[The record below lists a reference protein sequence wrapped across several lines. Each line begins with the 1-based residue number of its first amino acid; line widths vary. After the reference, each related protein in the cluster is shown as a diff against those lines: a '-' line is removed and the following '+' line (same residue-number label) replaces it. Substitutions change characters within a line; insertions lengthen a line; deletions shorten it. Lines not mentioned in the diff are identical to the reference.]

1 MKFIFTLICL
11 FCSLN
16 TWGDIIVVIPPTIIE
31 RNGIVYSCSR
41 TDSEC
46 YLSKYKK
53 QETNIIIPAKFVYTE
68 NRMDVSKS
76 VVGVSKNAFKDLPFV
91 KTVNLPYTI
100 RDIKDSAF
108 VNCINLRKLTIWG
121 CKNLG
126 KDAFAQCENLDSL
139 IINDVVPP
147 SCKGFTN
154 EEIYTRTTLIVP
166 FDALSRYKN
175 DRFFSRFRKI
185 EGTPIN
191 CEFTFNGFKF
201 RIKSQNKAEIIG
213 FEPKQQKNIII
224 PDSVSYMGNM
234 YAVTAI
240 ADYVFRG
247 VDSLKNIVIPYTV
260 YDMDR
265 ILGDG
270 EEGKGKIIWNFSNT
284 IINPYE
290 AFEYVMPYVGGYDYE
305 DTDVYKN
312 NRASIRPMFNHIM
325 KTKGASF
332 NNNNRLVSIIS
343 VRANN
348 NTRSTFQAVTQG
360 SSILVKGL
368 NSRNYYYYYNSIDGS
383 YPYRSDYNKENS
395 IDLNI
400 RINGLGDF
408 CRKNYLV
415 PTMHIWP
422 RIINVIE
429 KTQTSITVLIN
440 AGEDETMHISSI
452 TNKYNN
458 PRVAEIRRYNDTS
471 FLIKLNRLLTN
482 FPYKE
487 KYGFHFLINIEE
499 EDFVRQMSYN
509 LYNFTT
515 LSVMP
520 KIAVQNSP
528 SVVRAL
534 GTYTSGDASI
544 HKTEMGISDT
554 YQQGDTYIS
563 ELLAPNTT
571 YELKYRVYTSED
583 SPNYYEE
590 TSQKV
595 TTLPLELTTTKE
607 AKSVS
612 NTTAIISA
620 TTNLD
625 EMDTR
630 AGFEWRRYDAPDLVP
645 SSRANCPIID
655 GVMMGALKNLNTNT
669 YYKFRPYYVDI
680 NGKEYFGDW
689 SAFGTA
695 DAYVYFD
702 PTVRTY
708 SVSSIEDNRAV
719 VRGCAVAGSDAI
731 EEQGFE
737 YWPVDS
743 ENVPSMRQLMAMANK
758 QTVKADG
765 QWMTATL
772 SDLNSGQTY
781 AVRAYVKTAKET
793 TYGNTETFTTTNIT
807 GINKV
812 FKSSQGLDVKIVDQ
826 SRSHVT
832 LNVEGMQGRGRY
844 LLYNLN
850 GAMICNGEIEANAFS
865 QDINTSQLSSGIYL
879 LRVADNKQCKTIR
892 IIVK

>member
-1 MKFIFTLICL
+1 MLEL
-11 FCSLN
+11 SLSGGKVLSERAAVIAKN
-16 TWGDIIVVIPPTIIE
+16 YLVSTKILKSLGDDGTNIVPLEENGPKAVSVI
-31 RNGIVYSCSR
+31 
-41 TDSEC
+41 

-53 QETNIIIPAKFVYTE
+53 QETNIFIPAEFAYTNQYRE
-68 NRMDVSKS
+68 YHHYS
-76 VVGVSKNAFKDLPFV
+76 VVGVSKNAFKDLPLV
-91 KTVNLPYTI
+91 KTVNFPNSI

-175 DRFFSRFRKI
+175 DSIFSRFRKI
-185 EGTPIN
+185 EGTPIK

-201 RIKSQNKAEIIG
+201 RIRFQNEAEIIG

-234 YAVTAI
+234 YAVTTI

-260 YDMDR
+260 YDMNR

-290 AFEYVMPYVGGYDYE
+290 AFEYVMPYVGGNNYE
-305 DTDVYKN
+305 NTDVYKN

-332 NNNNRLVSIIS
+332 INNNRLASIIS

-360 SSILVKGL
+360 GSILVKGL
-368 NSRNYYYYYNSIDGS
+368 NSRDYYGY
-383 YPYRSDYNKENS
+383 YRSDYNKENS

-415 PTMHIWP
+415 PTMYIRPH
-422 RIINVIE
+422 IINVIE

-440 AGEDETMHISSI
+440 ANEDETMHISSI
-452 TNKYNN
+452 TNEYNN
-458 PRVAEIRRYNDTS
+458 PKVAEIRRYNDTS
-471 FLIKLNRLLTN
+471 FMIKLNRLLTN
-482 FPYKE
+482 FPYNKNE
-487 KYGFHFLINIEE
+487 NYGFHFRINIEE
-499 EDFVRQMSYN
+499 EDFVRQKSYN

-544 HKTEMGISDT
+544 HKTEMG
-554 YQQGDTYIS
+554 
-563 ELLAPNTT
+563 
-571 YELKYRVYTSED
+571 K
-583 SPNYYEE
+583 
-590 TSQKV
+590 
-595 TTLPLELTTTKE
+595 
-607 AKSVS
+607 
-612 NTTAIISA
+612 
-620 TTNLD
+620 
-625 EMDTR
+625 
-630 AGFEWRRYDAPDLVP
+630 
-645 SSRANCPIID
+645 
-655 GVMMGALKNLNTNT
+655 
-669 YYKFRPYYVDI
+669 
-680 NGKEYFGDW
+680 
-689 SAFGTA
+689 
-695 DAYVYFD
+695 
-702 PTVRTY
+702 
-708 SVSSIEDNRAV
+708 
-719 VRGCAVAGSDAI
+719 
-731 EEQGFE
+731 
-737 YWPVDS
+737 
-743 ENVPSMRQLMAMANK
+743 
-758 QTVKADG
+758 
-765 QWMTATL
+765 
-772 SDLNSGQTY
+772 
-781 AVRAYVKTAKET
+781 
-793 TYGNTETFTTTNIT
+793 
-807 GINKV
+807 
-812 FKSSQGLDVKIVDQ
+812 
-826 SRSHVT
+826 
-832 LNVEGMQGRGRY
+832 
-844 LLYNLN
+844 
-850 GAMICNGEIEANAFS
+850 
-865 QDINTSQLSSGIYL
+865 
-879 LRVADNKQCKTIR
+879 
-892 IIVK
+892 

>member
-1 MKFIFTLICL
+1 
-11 FCSLN
+11 
-16 TWGDIIVVIPPTIIE
+16 
-31 RNGIVYSCSR
+31 
-41 TDSEC
+41 
-46 YLSKYKK
+46 
-53 QETNIIIPAKFVYTE
+53 
-68 NRMDVSKS
+68 
-76 VVGVSKNAFKDLPFV
+76 
-91 KTVNLPYTI
+91 
-100 RDIKDSAF
+100 
-108 VNCINLRKLTIWG
+108 
-121 CKNLG
+121 
-126 KDAFAQCENLDSL
+126 
-139 IINDVVPP
+139 
-147 SCKGFTN
+147 
-154 EEIYTRTTLIVP
+154 
-166 FDALSRYKN
+166 
-175 DRFFSRFRKI
+175 
-185 EGTPIN
+185 
-191 CEFTFNGFKF
+191 
-201 RIKSQNKAEIIG
+201 
-213 FEPKQQKNIII
+213 
-224 PDSVSYMGNM
+224 MGNM
-234 YAVTAI
+234 YAVTTI
-240 ADYVFRG
+240 ADNVFRG

-260 YDMDR
+260 YDMNR

-290 AFEYVMPYVGGYDYE
+290 AFEYVMPYVGGNNYE
-305 DTDVYKN
+305 NTDVYKN

-332 NNNNRLVSIIS
+332 INNNRLASIIS

-360 SSILVKGL
+360 GSILVKGL
-368 NSRNYYYYYNSIDGS
+368 NSRDYYGY
-383 YPYRSDYNKENS
+383 YRSDYNKENS

-415 PTMHIWP
+415 PTMYIHP
-422 RIINVIE
+422 HIINVIE

-440 AGEDETMHISSI
+440 ANEDETMHISSI
-452 TNKYNN
+452 TNEYNN
-458 PRVAEIRRYNDTS
+458 PKVAEIRRYNDTS
-471 FLIKLNRLLTN
+471 FMIKLNRLLTN
-482 FPYKE
+482 FPYNKNE
-487 KYGFHFLINIEE
+487 NYGFHFRINIEE
-499 EDFVRQMSYN
+499 EDFVRQKSYN

-544 HKTEMGISDT
+544 HKTEMGINDT

-812 FKSSQGLDVKIVDQ
+812 FKSSQGLDVKIVGQ

-892 IIVK
+892 IIIK

>member
-1 MKFIFTLICL
+1 
-11 FCSLN
+11 
-16 TWGDIIVVIPPTIIE
+16 
-31 RNGIVYSCSR
+31 
-41 TDSEC
+41 
-46 YLSKYKK
+46 
-53 QETNIIIPAKFVYTE
+53 
-68 NRMDVSKS
+68 
-76 VVGVSKNAFKDLPFV
+76 
-91 KTVNLPYTI
+91 
-100 RDIKDSAF
+100 
-108 VNCINLRKLTIWG
+108 
-121 CKNLG
+121 
-126 KDAFAQCENLDSL
+126 
-139 IINDVVPP
+139 
-147 SCKGFTN
+147 
-154 EEIYTRTTLIVP
+154 
-166 FDALSRYKN
+166 
-175 DRFFSRFRKI
+175 
-185 EGTPIN
+185 
-191 CEFTFNGFKF
+191 
-201 RIKSQNKAEIIG
+201 
-213 FEPKQQKNIII
+213 
-224 PDSVSYMGNM
+224 MGNM
-234 YAVTAI
+234 YAVTTI

-260 YDMDR
+260 YDMNR

-290 AFEYVMPYVGGYDYE
+290 AFEYVMPYVGGNNYE
-305 DTDVYKN
+305 NTDVYKN

-332 NNNNRLVSIIS
+332 INNNRLASIIS

-360 SSILVKGL
+360 GSILVKGL
-368 NSRNYYYYYNSIDGS
+368 NSRDYYGY
-383 YPYRSDYNKENS
+383 YRSDYNKENS

-415 PTMHIWP
+415 PTMYIHP
-422 RIINVIE
+422 HIINVIE

-440 AGEDETMHISSI
+440 ANEDETMHISSI
-452 TNKYNN
+452 TNEYNN
-458 PRVAEIRRYNDTS
+458 PKVAEIRRYNDTS
-471 FLIKLNRLLTN
+471 FMIKLNRLLTN
-482 FPYKE
+482 FPYNKNE
-487 KYGFHFLINIEE
+487 NYGFHFRINIEE
-499 EDFVRQMSYN
+499 EDFVRQKSYN

-544 HKTEMGISDT
+544 HKTEMGINDT

-743 ENVPSMRQLMAMANK
+743 ENEPSMRQLMAMANK

-772 SDLNSGQTY
+772 SNLNSGQTY

-812 FKSSQGLDVKIVDQ
+812 FKSSQGLDVKIVGQ
-826 SRSHVT
+826 SRSYVT

-892 IIVK
+892 IIIK

>member
-1 MKFIFTLICL
+1 
-11 FCSLN
+11 
-16 TWGDIIVVIPPTIIE
+16 
-31 RNGIVYSCSR
+31 
-41 TDSEC
+41 
-46 YLSKYKK
+46 
-53 QETNIIIPAKFVYTE
+53 
-68 NRMDVSKS
+68 
-76 VVGVSKNAFKDLPFV
+76 
-91 KTVNLPYTI
+91 
-100 RDIKDSAF
+100 
-108 VNCINLRKLTIWG
+108 
-121 CKNLG
+121 
-126 KDAFAQCENLDSL
+126 
-139 IINDVVPP
+139 
-147 SCKGFTN
+147 
-154 EEIYTRTTLIVP
+154 
-166 FDALSRYKN
+166 
-175 DRFFSRFRKI
+175 
-185 EGTPIN
+185 
-191 CEFTFNGFKF
+191 
-201 RIKSQNKAEIIG
+201 
-213 FEPKQQKNIII
+213 
-224 PDSVSYMGNM
+224 MGNM
-234 YAVTAI
+234 YAVTTI
-240 ADYVFRG
+240 ADNVFRG
-247 VDSLKNIVIPYTV
+247 VESLKNIVIPYTV
-260 YDMDR
+260 YDMNR

-290 AFEYVMPYVGGYDYE
+290 AFEYVMPYVGGNNYE
-305 DTDVYKN
+305 NTDVYKN

-332 NNNNRLVSIIS
+332 INNNRLASIIS

-360 SSILVKGL
+360 GSILVKGL
-368 NSRNYYYYYNSIDGS
+368 NSRDYYGY
-383 YPYRSDYNKENS
+383 YRSDYNKENS

-415 PTMHIWP
+415 PTMYIHP
-422 RIINVIE
+422 HIINVIE

-440 AGEDETMHISSI
+440 ANEDETMHISSI
-452 TNKYNN
+452 TNEYNN
-458 PRVAEIRRYNDTS
+458 PKVAEIRRYNDTS
-471 FLIKLNRLLTN
+471 FMIKLNRLLTN
-482 FPYKE
+482 FPYNKNE
-487 KYGFHFLINIEE
+487 NYGFHFRINIEE
-499 EDFVRQMSYN
+499 EDFVRQKSYN

-544 HKTEMGISDT
+544 HKTEMGINDT

-812 FKSSQGLDVKIVDQ
+812 FKSSQGLDVKIVGQ

-892 IIVK
+892 IIIK